1 MDEMDCRVL
10 TELRRSGNITKTAQK
25 LFITQPAITKRIQKI
40 EEELGCELLL
50 RSKKGVVFTPAGEAI
65 LPHVASIL
73 DNSRIIREQA
83 QASQAGICGS
93 LSLGSSL
100 NFAHYRLPSLLKQYL
115 DLYPRVNVQIVTG
128 QSRDLYHM
136 LQQGDISVAILRGTY
151 SWEEGIEHL
160 STEPMCLVCSREN
173 AGRPLSEYPYIG
185 RETDPNLTVRLQI
198 WLNSHGLGEIPI
210 SMRINDIDT
219 CKEMVRHGIGWC
231 ILPQICL
238 SDFDGYREELFF
250 HDGTPFVRNTYVLY
264 RNLYRELPQV
274 SLFLEMLGRS

>member
-25 LFITQPAITKRIQKI
+25 LFITQPSITKRIQKI

-83 QASQAGICGS
+83 QASQAEICGS

-115 DLYPRVNVQIVTG
+115 DLYPKVNVQIVTG
-128 QSRDLYHM
+128 QSRNLYHM

-151 SWEEGIEHL
+151 SWEEGIAHL

-173 AGRPLSEYPYIG
+173 ASRPLNEYPYIG
-185 RETDPNLTVRLQI
+185 RETDPNLTVRLQT

-210 SMRINDIDT
+210 PMRINDIDT

-238 SDFDGYREELFF
+238 SDFDGYQEELFF